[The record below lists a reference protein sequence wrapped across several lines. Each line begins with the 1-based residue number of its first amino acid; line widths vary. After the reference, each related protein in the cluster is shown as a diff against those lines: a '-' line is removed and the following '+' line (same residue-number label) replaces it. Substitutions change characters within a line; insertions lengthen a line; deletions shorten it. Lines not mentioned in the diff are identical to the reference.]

1 MKAVK
6 GNKIYTIAESQ
17 KDSYVKQ
24 GFDITDNSGAI
35 VEYGAGK
42 TIDYKKYKEL
52 EDKYAALESEN
63 MSLKISAMTVDQL
76 KAYAL
81 ERKIDLGEATTR
93 DAILAKIIG
102 E

>member
-6 GNKIYTIAESQ
+6 GNKVYTIDESQ
-17 KDSYVKQ
+17 KNSYLKQ
-24 GFDITDNSGAI
+24 GFDITEDNGTI
-35 VEYGAGK
+35 IDYGAGK

-63 MSLKISAMTVDQL
+63 INLKISAMTVDQL

-81 ERKIDLGEATTR
+81 EKNIDLGEATTK

>member
-6 GNKIYTIAESQ
+6 GNKVYTIAESQ
-17 KDSYVKQ
+17 KDSYLKQ
-24 GFDITDNSGAI
+24 GFDIKDDSGAI
-35 VEYGAGK
+35 VEYGSGK

-52 EDKYAALESEN
+52 EEKYVALESEN

-81 ERKIDLGEATTR
+81 EKKIDLGEATTR